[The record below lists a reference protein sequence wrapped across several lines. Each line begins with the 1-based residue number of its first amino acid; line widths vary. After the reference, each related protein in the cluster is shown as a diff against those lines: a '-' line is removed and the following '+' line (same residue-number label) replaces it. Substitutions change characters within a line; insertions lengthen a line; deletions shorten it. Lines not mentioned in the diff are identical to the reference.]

1 MDMYEIKLIISLTR
15 AGCARQS
22 VYCSLSLYIPS
33 HGIRIERQVQC
44 ENQWTVRKLLTPK
57 VGNTSKYVT
66 ACIKA
71 ICISYF
77 ALYLYDCT
85 YVSLC
90 LKFLTPTCLW
100 RLVIQFHSNTEFLM
114 AMWLFRSPICL
125 CSPLLFC

>member
-71 ICISYF
+71 ICLSYF

-90 LKFLTPTCLW
+90 LCCMCVFKISDPNMPLE
-100 RLVIQFHSNTEFLM
+100 VSHSSNTEFLM
-114 AMWLFRSPICL
+114 AM
-125 CSPLLFC
+125 